1 MSLNARN
8 SIFVV
13 LSWALGSLALDEA
26 SVASTRRPHI
36 PRDDEFPKPLVVG
49 PSQYFEGND
58 GPWSTF
64 HIRVGTPEQDVRVLV
79 STASP
84 QSMVVLE
91 ELGCS
96 SSVFADVPPNC
107 AVSRG
112 TLFNPKDSSTWIDSG
127 QYDINDGQVGLEA
140 NLGYSQPAQFGLD
153 DLGIG
158 LTGPV
163 LKNQT
168 VAGFATADP
177 FYLGIFGLNGQPANF
192 SSLGNQSAPSFLTT
206 LKDQGHIPSLS
217 WSYTAG
223 ARYRL
228 KQVYGQL
235 IFSGYDTSR
244 FSENSV
250 SFTMA
255 RDLTRDLVVV
265 LQSVSYSGGST
276 SDTLLS
282 EPIDIFIDSTDPN
295 LWLPKSACDAF
306 EKAFGLTLDDASGL
320 YLVNESHHTQLLDS
334 DAQVT
339 FRLSDVTSGG
349 DTVRIVLPYAAFDLK
364 AEYPMVQ
371 NTSYYFP
378 LKLAAN
384 ATQYTLGRTFLQE
397 AYLSADYERGVF
409 NVSACTWVE
418 GSDENIVTITSKDSS
433 DGGDPGSRSKSDP
446 GSGHSKSSLG
456 GGAIAGIVVGVVA
469 ALALIVAA
477 ILFCRRRQRTKASF
491 AAAEP
496 EPDESMLKGPVHN
509 SHVPSGLPIKHPSAP
524 ELDGDVPQIYQLH
537 GESSSRQQSQQQT
550 TGGSNASG
558 PVEQPDPVYYELS
571 GASHLVPA
579 PRSNTTGSD
588 RVSPFGTGSSPASRN
603 VEADRISVSDR
614 PSPPSPAV
622 STMGTEGL
630 GASSDIVSP
639 TTPVNRWSQPWRQS

>member
-1 MSLNARN
+1 MLLNARN

-13 LSWALGSLALDEA
+13 LSWVLGSLALDGA
-26 SVASTRRPHI
+26 GVANTRRPHI
-36 PRDDEFPKPLVVG
+36 TRDDESPKPLVVD
-49 PSQYFEGND
+49 PSQYFSEGND

-64 HIRVGTPEQDVRVLV
+64 HLRVGTPEQDVRVLV

-91 ELGCS
+91 EGGCS
-96 SSVFADVPPNC
+96 SSVFASVPPNC

-112 TLFNPKDSSTWIDSG
+112 TLFNPKDSSTYINTG

-140 NLGYSQPAQFGLD
+140 NLGYSQPTQFGLD
-153 DLGIG
+153 NLGIG

-168 VAGFATADP
+168 VAGFVAADP
-177 FYLGIFGLNGQPANF
+177 FYLPG
-192 SSLGNQSAPSFLTT
+192 T
-206 LKDQGHIPSLS
+206 HPSLVGV
-217 WSYTAG
+217 TQLAL
-223 ARYRL
+223 AT
-228 KQVYGQL
+228 VYGQL

-320 YLVNESHHTQLLDS
+320 HHTQLLDW

-349 DTVRIVLPYAAFDLK
+349 DTVRIVLPYAAFDLQ

-371 NTSYYFP
+371 NASYYFP
-378 LKLAAN
+378 LKRAAN
-384 ATQYTLGRTFLQE
+384 ETQYTLGRTFLQE

-409 NVSACTWVE
+409 NVSSCTWVE
-418 GSDENIVTITSKDSS
+418 GADENIVTITSKDSS
-433 DGGDPGSRSKSDP
+433 DGDDSGSGSGSGSGP

-456 GGAIAGIVVGVVA
+456 GGAIAGIMVGVVA
-469 ALALIVAA
+469 ALALIIGA
-477 ILFCRRRQRTKASF
+477 ILFRRRRQRQKASY
-491 AAAEP
+491 AASEP
-496 EPDESMLKGPVHN
+496 EPDESILKGPRATDQA
-509 SHVPSGLPIKHPSAP
+509 SSAP
-524 ELDGDVPQIYQLH
+524 ELDGNVPQIYQLH
-537 GESSSRQQSQQQT
+537 GDSSSQQQQR
-550 TGGSNASG
+550 TGESNTSG

-571 GASHLVPA
+571 GNSHLGP

-588 RVSPFGTGSSPASRN
+588 QVSPFGTGSSPASRN
-603 VEADRISVSDR
+603 IEADRVSVSDR
-614 PSPPSPAV
+614 ESPPSPMV

-630 GASSDIVSP
+630 EASSDIVSP
-639 TTPVNRWSQPWRQS
+639 TTPVNRWSQAR